1 MFIIL
6 FVPSWRKLV
15 VYQKIKQFYANMKQ
29 NMILQKMYTYAAIEQ
44 KKRNMEYL
52 TCILIRY
59 CITFVIFGSLAN
71 KT

>member
-44 KKRNMEYL
+44 KKKKYGVPYMH
-52 TCILIRY
+52 TDSILYNICY
-59 CITFVIFGSLAN
+59 IWITS
-71 KT
+71 